1 MDVVINYREIEL
13 EQNLNSLVLFE
24 TDVLNTIEDKR
35 VRRVNLD
42 KAATMAKVA
51 QRKANIILKTPKGY
65 KRIQTLVSG
74 IDATHVW
81 IENRML
87 IPIMAVYAVDIA

>member
-24 TDVLNTIEDKR
+24 TDVLNTVEDKR

-51 QRKANIILKTPKGY
+51 QRKANIILKTPNGY

-74 IDATHVW
+74 LDATHVW